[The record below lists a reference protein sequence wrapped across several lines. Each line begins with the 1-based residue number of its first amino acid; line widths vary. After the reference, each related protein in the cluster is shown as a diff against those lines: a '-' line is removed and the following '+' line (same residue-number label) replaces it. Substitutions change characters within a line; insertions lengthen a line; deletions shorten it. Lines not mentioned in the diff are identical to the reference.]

1 MHRRTLTLRRFGPLS
16 FGLGYVEDGQWV
28 DHAAGDLAV
37 VEPTDRERAAI
48 DAIHAW
54 FGCCGAETD
63 AVALEIVER
72 AETSAMAP
80 QVVRSA
86 SS

>member
-1 MHRRTLTLRRFGPLS
+1 MHRRNLTLRRFGPLS
-16 FGLGYVEDGQWV
+16 FGLGYFDDGVWV
-28 DHAAGDLAV
+28 DHSAGDLAIV
-37 VEPTDRERAAI
+37 HATEQEGLAI

-54 FGCCGAETD
+54 FGCCEQTD
-63 AVALEIVER
+63 AAALEIVGAQE
-72 AETSAMAP
+72 ASVMTP